1 MKSLIHWKK
10 IVLFNLIFVSSL
22 LAQIPN
28 AGFEQWSGGN
38 PTDWVSGNVEGYT
51 LVMPSTNP
59 MSGQFAARLE
69 TKAVFNNLIPAVLS
83 SGPNGEGFPVSQRHG
98 QLSLYYKFHKTIS
111 TAYLIISV
119 GFKKGENGI
128 GAGVLAIDTPADN
141 YTPVTIPVTYI
152 NDEIPDLGE
161 ILIQVTDQNLNPAAS
176 GSYAEIDNLSFSVIS
191 DVNDINNLNSF
202 SLEQNYPN
210 PFNPVTAISYQTAK
224 PEKVLL
230 KVYDIIG
237 NEVAALVDEYKPAGK
252 YSVYFDASNLPSGV
266 YLYKL
271 QAGSIVQT
279 RKMTLIK

>member
-1 MKSLIHWKK
+1 MKSLTHWKK
-10 IVLFNLIFVSSL
+10 IALFNLIFVSSL

-69 TKAVFNNLIPAVLS
+69 TKAVLNNLIPAVLS

-176 GSYAEIDNLSFSVIS
+176 GSYAEIDNLSFSIIS
-191 DVNDINNLNSF
+191 DVNDINNLTNF

-271 QAGSIVQT
+271 QAGSFVQT